1 MFSIITMASSTT
13 NPEPMVSA
21 ISDRLLRLKPHRYI
35 TAKVPISD
43 SGTDRLGMIVAGM
56 LRRNRKITSTT
67 SATASDSSNSTSLTE
82 ARMVLV
88 RSDSTVTSTLTG
100 MELRISGSTLRIWL
114 TTAITLAPG
123 WRCTLSRIAGAL
135 FIQLASLLF
144 SALGVTVAT
153 ADRRTGSLFL
163 EATMMLAYWSAL
175 EIWSLAS

>member
-13 NPEPMVSA
+13 KPEPMVRA

-88 RSDSTVTSTLTG
+88 RSDSTVTSTLAG
-100 MELRISGSTLRIWL
+100 IEVRISGNTLRI
-114 TTAITLAPG
+114 
-123 WRCTLSRIAGAL
+123 
-135 FIQLASLLF
+135 
-144 SALGVTVAT
+144 
-153 ADRRTGSLFL
+153 
-163 EATMMLAYWSAL
+163 
-175 EIWSLAS
+175 